1 MTDIQIISY
10 PFDEGFEA
18 AKGKKS
24 VKTNPYKSPN
34 TAKTDDVKSDAWLTG
49 FDSYFHPSRPQE

>member
-10 PFDEGFEA
+10 PFDEGVTA
-18 AKGKKS
+18 AKTGKSIKS
-24 VKTNPYKSPN
+24 NPYKSPN

-49 FDSYFHPSRPQE
+49 YDSYLHPARS